1 MFEFD
6 LTFLVFMQLIFFTI
20 ENPVKIIK
28 TSKLCNALKKI
39 LLNVM
44 PYIMKISA
52 QQVLR

>member
-6 LTFLVFMQLIFFTI
+6 LTFSVFVQLIFFTI

-28 TSKLCNALKKI
+28 TSKLCNALKI

-44 PYIMKISA
+44 PYIMKIST